1 VPHFVGVFGQLDAF
15 EFAFAP
21 IVEQTKLDL
30 GGMARKQGK
39 IDTKTVP
46 CGTEWERFSLSD
58 VRAPQQRGRLESL
71 SSAEDDFIVSPQKGR
86 TAGKRD
92 GSKSAA
98 GHNERLNERL
108 RRIQNRGATANLVK
122 P

>member
-1 VPHFVGVFGQLDAF
+1 MPRVRFIRPVHAIRVYGARPRCWQIAVPHFVGVFGQLDAF

-46 CGTEWERFSLSD
+46 CGTEWERFSPL
-58 VRAPQQRGRLESL
+58 
-71 SSAEDDFIVSPQKGR
+71 
-86 TAGKRD
+86 
-92 GSKSAA
+92 
-98 GHNERLNERL
+98 
-108 RRIQNRGATANLVK
+108 
-122 P
+122 